1 MAGMTPWDTFFV
13 VMAVVEVIC
22 VAAMAYVATMF
33 MQTARKGERR
43 VQPLLREVVG
53 LKQLAVAMAQHTQS
67 QATAVIGKVTSVTA
81 LVKRR
86 VDTTQKIAREV
97 LPTAQQTATGAK
109 EMQADFS
116 RKAVVLGDL
125 ARRLGRVKAA
135 AESAATVARE
145 PQSRDRAGAR

>member
-22 VAAMAYVATMF
+22 VAAMAYVLTMF

-43 VQPLLREVVG
+43 IQPLLREAIG
-53 LKQLAVAMAQHTQS
+53 LKQLVTAMAQHTQS
-67 QATAVIGKVTSVTA
+67 QAAAVVDRVLTVTA
-81 LVKRR
+81 MVKRR

-97 LPTAQQTATGAK
+97 IPTAQQAASEAK
-109 EMQADFS
+109 EMHADFS
-116 RKAVVLGDL
+116 RKAVTLSDM

-135 AESAATVARE
+135 AESAATAARAADTRE
-145 PQSRDRAGAR
+145 RAGVG